1 MEVSPSLLAAD
12 FTRLG
17 DAVEIINR
25 SEASMI
31 HVDVMD
37 GMFVPNIS
45 IGFPMIKAIADIA
58 EKPLDVHMMVMDPIR
73 FISQVRD
80 AGATIMNVHQEA
92 CIHLNR
98 VIHRIKEAGM
108 KPAVTLNP
116 ATPLVMLD
124 EILPEL
130 DMVLLMGVNPG
141 FGGQKFIEATLDK
154 VARLREMIDRRGLKT
169 KIEVDGGVNLT
180 TAPLLARAGAD
191 VLVAGSFV
199 FNAADPVKAIS
210 TLAHIS

>member
-17 DAVEIINR
+17 KAVELINC

-45 IGFPMIKAIADIA
+45 IGFPMIRAIADIA

-92 CIHLNR
+92 CVHLHR
-98 VIHRIKEAGM
+98 VIHRIAEAGM

-116 ATPLVMLD
+116 ATPLVMLE
-124 EILPEL
+124 EILSEL

-141 FGGQKFIEATLDK
+141 FGGQKFIDATVDK
-154 VARLREMIDRRGLKT
+154 VARLRTMIDEQGLKT
-169 KIEVDGGVNLT
+169 KIEVDGGVNLD
-180 TAPLLARAGAD
+180 TARRLAAAGAD

-199 FNAADPVKAIS
+199 FKAENPVDAIS

>member
-169 KIEVDGGVNLT
+169 KIEVDGGVNLA
-180 TAPLLARAGAD
+180 TAPLLAHAGAD

>member
-80 AGATIMNVHQEA
+80 AGTTIMNVHQEA

-130 DMVLLMGVNPG
+130 YMVLLMGVKPG

-169 KIEVDGGVNLT
+169 KIEVDGGVNLA
-180 TAPLLARAGAD
+180 TAPLLAHAGAD

>member
-17 DAVEIINR
+17 KAVEIINR

-45 IGFPMIKAIADIA
+45 IGFPMIRAIADIA

-98 VIHRIKEAGM
+98 VIHRISEAGM

-116 ATPLVMLD
+116 ATPLVMLE

-130 DMVLLMGVNPG
+130 EMVLLMGVNPG
-141 FGGQKFIEATLDK
+141 FGGQKFIEATIDK
-154 VARLREMIDRRGLKT
+154 VARLRSMIDERGLKT
-169 KIEVDGGVNLT
+169 KIEVDGGVNID
-180 TAPLLARAGAD
+180 TAPRLAAAGAD

-199 FNAADPVKAIS
+199 FKAEDPVAAIS